1 MNIERFW
8 MVYGIGQSVPKYQH
22 ASIESAEREARR
34 LAELHTGITFVVLA
48 AVRAYATPPAV
59 IEVRL
64 TDREDEF

>member
-1 MNIERFW
+1 
-8 MVYGIGQSVPKYQH
+8 VPKYQH

-34 LAELHTGITFVVLA
+34 LAELHAGITFVVLA

-64 TDREDEF
+64 TNREDEF